1 MRQFP
6 ANAVPGHRT
15 GKGKM
20 SESNKSTAYEVYNIA
35 HWSDGYIG
43 VSDDGN
49 VQIRPDRGRSR
60 DSISL
65 PELAHTLTSRGIQ
78 LPVLARFTD
87 ILHDRVN
94 TLCDAFNKVSAEQSY
109 RGQYT
114 AVYPIK
120 VNQQRRVVEELLR
133 AQPAADNNQ
142 IGLEA
147 GSKPELMV
155 VLALSPQQGSVIV
168 CNGYKDREYIRLAL
182 IGQKLGHRVFIVVEK
197 QSELPLILREAQ
209 DLGVTPLIGVRARLA
224 TIGKGNW
231 QNTGGEKSKFGL
243 SASQVLDVVTTLRE
257 AGALDSLQ
265 LLHFHLGSQ
274 IANIRDIQTGLRECA
289 RFYSELRQLGAPVST
304 VDIGG
309 GLGVDYEGT
318 RSRSSCSMNYSVQE
332 YAYNVVHILQRECDR
347 ADIPHPNL
355 ISESGRA
362 LTAHHSVLITNVIDR
377 EVQDQQEAPRPQSN
391 APEPLHSLRRD
402 LDSLEDGNSSRSLAE
417 IYHDILHAMADVHAQ
432 FAHGV
437 LSLTDRAH
445 AETLY
450 KNGCRELQK
459 QLSSANRAHREIID
473 ELNEK
478 LAEKLFVNFS
488 LFQSLPDV
496 WGIDQIFPIMPIN
509 GLHRPLNRRAV
520 IQDITCD
527 SDGRID
533 RYVDGQGIETTL
545 PLPADVPGE
554 PLLMGFFMTG
564 AYQEILGDMHNLFGD
579 THSVDVHGNE
589 GGGYTISDPIRGD
602 TVAKVLQYVNFEP
615 TALIAAYERKFAAS
629 ELDQS
634 TRGTLLAELASG
646 LSGYTYLE
654 E

>member
-1 MRQFP
+1 MTQ
-6 ANAVPGHRT
+6 ANGSAAE
-15 GKGKM
+15 K
-20 SESNKSTAYEVYNIA
+20 VYNIA
-35 HWSDGYIG
+35 HWSDGYIDVNDHG
-43 VSDDGN
+43 EVL
-49 VQIRPDRGRSR
+49 IRPDRGR
-60 DSISL
+60 DEDGASINL
-65 PELAHTLTSRGIQ
+65 PELTRSLKSRGIQ
-78 LPVLARFTD
+78 LPVLIRFTD

-94 TLCDAFNKVSAEQSY
+94 KLCGAFNKVAADQGY
-109 RGQYT
+109 QGGYT

-133 AQPAADNNQ
+133 AEPAASKRQ

-147 GSKPELMV
+147 GSKPELMA
-155 VLALSPQQGSVIV
+155 VLAMSRQPGSVIV

-182 IGQKLGHRVFIVVEK
+182 IGQKLGHKVFIVVEK
-197 QSELPLILREAQ
+197 QSELPLILEEARA
-209 DLGVTPLIGVRARLA
+209 LGVSPLIGVRARLA

-243 SASQVLDVVTTLRE
+243 SASQVLDVVKTLRE
-257 AGALDSLQ
+257 ANALDTLQ

-289 RFYSELRQLGAPVST
+289 RFYSELRQLGAPVAT

-318 RSRSSCSMNYSVQE
+318 RSRSSCSMNYSVHE
-332 YAYNVVHILQRECDR
+332 YAYNVIHVLQAECDR
-347 ADIPHPNL
+347 AGIPHPDL

-362 LTAHHSVLITNVIDR
+362 LTAHHSVLVTNVIDR
-377 EVQDQQEAPRPQSN
+377 ELPDNREPTPPEEQASAP
-391 APEPLHSLRRD
+391 LMDLWRD
-402 LDSLEDGNSSRSLAE
+402 LQSLNDEQSPRSLAE
-417 IYHDILHAMADVHAQ
+417 IYHDVLHAMSDVHAQ
-432 FAHGV
+432 FAHGL
-437 LSLTDRAH
+437 LSLTERAD

-450 KNGCRELQK
+450 TRCCRL
-459 QLSSANRAHREIID
+459 LRNRLDSANRAHREIID

-496 WGIDQIFPIMPIN
+496 WGIDQIFPVMPIN
-509 GLHRPLNRRAV
+509 GLDRPLCRRAV

-545 PLPADVPGE
+545 PLPAEKAGD

-579 THSVDVHGNE
+579 THSVDVHRNND
-589 GGGYTISDPIRGD
+589 GGYTVSDAIQGD
-602 TVAKVLQYVNFEP
+602 TVAKVLRYVNFEP
-615 TALIAAYERKFAAS
+615 AELLQSYQHQFGASALPAS
-629 ELDQS
+629 EQAA
-634 TRGTLLAELASG
+634 LLAELRGG
-646 LSGYTYLE
+646 LEGYTYLE

>member
-1 MRQFP
+1 
-6 ANAVPGHRT
+6 
-15 GKGKM
+15 M
-20 SESNKSTAYEVYNIA
+20 SEASATPAHKVYNIT

-43 VSDDGN
+43 VNNQGQ
-49 VQIRPDRGRSR
+49 VLVRPDRGRSAAR
-60 DSISL
+60 INL
-65 PELAHTLTSRGIQ
+65 PELTRTLTDTGIN
-78 LPVLARFTD
+78 LPILVRFVD

-94 TLCDAFNKVSAEQSY
+94 TLCDAFNTVAEEHAYQ
-109 RGQYT
+109 GGYT
-114 AVYPIK
+114 AVYPVK
-120 VNQQRRVVEELLR
+120 VNQQRRVVEELL
-133 AQPAADNNQ
+133 AAEPAASRGQ

-147 GSKPELMV
+147 GSKPELMA
-155 VLALSPQQGSVIV
+155 VLAMSQQPGSVIV
-168 CNGYKDREYIRLAL
+168 CNGYKDRGYIRLAL
-182 IGQKLGHRVFIVVEK
+182 IGQTLGYRVFIVVEK
-197 QSELPLILREAQ
+197 TSELPLILEEANN
-209 DLGVTPLIGVRARLA
+209 LGITPLIGVRVRLA

-243 SASQVLDVVTTLRE
+243 SASQVLDVVNTLRE
-257 AGALDSLQ
+257 ANALHTLQ

-289 RFYSELRQLGAPVST
+289 RFYSELRKMGAPIGT

-318 RSRSSCSMNYSVQE
+318 RSRSSCSMNYSVYE
-332 YAYNVVHILQRECDR
+332 YAYNVVHVLQSECDR
-347 ADIPHPNL
+347 HGIPHPNL

-362 LTAHHSVLITNVIDR
+362 LTAHHSVLVTNIIDR
-377 EVQDQQEAPRPQSN
+377 E
-391 APEPLHSLRRD
+391 APENRSPERPDHTAAAPLRD
-402 LDSLEDGNSSRSLAE
+402 LWRDLESLQDAKTPRSQAE
-417 IYHDILHAMADVHAQ
+417 IYHDVLHAMADVHAQ

-437 LSLTDRAH
+437 LPLQERAD

-450 KNGCRELQK
+450 IRCCRLLCD
-459 QLSSANRAHREIID
+459 QLDSTNRGHREIID

-496 WGIDQIFPIMPIN
+496 WGIDQIFPVMPIN
-509 GLHRPLNRRAV
+509 GLNRPLNRRAI

-533 RYVDGQGIETTL
+533 RYVDGQGTESTL
-545 PLPADVPGE
+545 PLPEEKAGD

-579 THSVDVHGNE
+579 THSVDVRLTAAGDYDI
-589 GGGYTISDPIRGD
+589 GKPVTGD
-602 TVAKVLQYVNFEP
+602 TVAKVLRYVNFEP
-615 TALIAAYERKFAAS
+615 DALFAAYRSKFACSALAP
-629 ELDQS
+629 EAQKA
-634 TRGTLLAELASG
+634 LLAELAAG
-646 LSGYTYLE
+646 LDSYTYLE

>member
-1 MRQFP
+1 
-6 ANAVPGHRT
+6 
-15 GKGKM
+15 M
-20 SESNKSTAYEVYNIA
+20 SELSNSKAYEVYNIA
-35 HWSDGYIG
+35 HWSDGYID
-43 VSDDGN
+43 VTDDGD
-49 VQIRPDRGRSR
+49 VQIRPDQSHPG
-60 DSISL
+60 INL
-65 PELAHTLTSRGIQ
+65 PELAARLTSQGTP
-78 LPVLARFTD
+78 LPVLVRFTD

-94 TLCDAFNKVSAEQSY
+94 RLCGAFNQVSQEQGY
-109 RGQYT
+109 RGGYT

-120 VNQQRRVVEELLR
+120 VNQQRRVVEELLN
-133 AQPAADNNQ
+133 AQPAADNHQ

-147 GSKPELMV
+147 GSKPELMI
-155 VLALSPQQGSVIV
+155 VLALARQPGSVIV

-197 QSELPLILREAQ
+197 LSELPLILEEARE
-209 DLGVTPLIGVRARLA
+209 LGVIPLMGVRARLA

-243 SASQVLDVVTTLRE
+243 SASQVLEVVNVLNE

-289 RFYSELRQLGAPVST
+289 RFYSELRRLGTPIGT

-332 YAYNVVHILQRECDR
+332 YAYNVVHILQSECDR
-347 ADIPHPNL
+347 ANLPHPDL

-362 LTAHHSVLITNVIDR
+362 LTAHHSVLIANVIDR
-377 EVQDQQEAPRPQSN
+377 ELQDQQAASQPDTT
-391 APEPLHSLRRD
+391 APEPLHSLWRD
-402 LDSLEDGNSSRSLAE
+402 LESLRDRSSNRSLAE
-417 IYHDILHAMADVHAQ
+417 IYHDTLHAMTDVHAQ
-432 FAHGV
+432 FAQGV
-437 LSLTDRAH
+437 LTLAHRAQ

-450 KNGCRELQK
+450 KHCCRQLQR
-459 QLSSANRAHREIID
+459 QLNSANRAHREIVD

-478 LAEKLFVNFS
+478 LAEKLFINFS
-488 LFQSLPDV
+488 LFQSLPDI
-496 WGIDQIFPIMPIN
+496 WGIDQIFPIVPLN
-509 GLHRPLNRRAV
+509 GLNRPLNRRAV

-545 PLPADVPGE
+545 PLPEDIPGK

-579 THSVDVHGNE
+579 THSVDVQCDNR
-589 GGGYTISDPIRGD
+589 GGYSIGEPIQGD
-602 TVAKVLQYVNFEP
+602 TVAKVLKYVNFE
-615 TALIAAYERKFAAS
+615 ADSLIEAYRQKFAAS
-629 ELDQS
+629 GCSQELQQ
-634 TRGTLLAELASG
+634 RLLETLTNG
-646 LSGYTYLE
+646 LFGYTYLE
-654 E
+654 D

>member
-1 MRQFP
+1 
-6 ANAVPGHRT
+6 
-15 GKGKM
+15 M

>member
-1 MRQFP
+1 
-6 ANAVPGHRT
+6 
-15 GKGKM
+15 M
-20 SESNKSTAYEVYNIA
+20 SEPSGTAAHKVYNIA

-43 VSDDGN
+43 VNRDGE
-49 VQIRPDRGRSR
+49 VLIRPDRGHSQAR
-60 DSISL
+60 INL
-65 PELAHTLTSRGIQ
+65 PELTRSLSDSGIQ
-78 LPVLARFTD
+78 LPVLIRFTD

-94 TLCDAFNKVSAEQSY
+94 KLCNAFNRVAADQEY

-120 VNQQRRVVEELLR
+120 VNQQHRVVEELVS
-133 AQPAADNNQ
+133 AEPAASKGQ

-147 GSKPELMV
+147 GSKPELMA
-155 VLALSPQQGSVIV
+155 VLAMSRQPGSVIV

-182 IGQKLGHRVFIVVEK
+182 IGQRLGHRVFIVVEK
-197 QSELPLILREAQ
+197 QSELPLILKEAR
-209 DLGVTPLIGVRARLA
+209 DLEVSPLIGVRARLA

-243 SASQVLDVVTTLRE
+243 SASQVLDVVNTLRD
-257 AGALDSLQ
+257 ADALDTLQ

-289 RFYSELRQLGAPVST
+289 RFYSELRQMGAPIGT

-318 RSRSSCSMNYSVQE
+318 RSRSSCSMNYSVHE
-332 YAYNVVHILQRECDR
+332 YAYNVIHVLQAECDR
-347 ADIPHPNL
+347 HGLPHPDL

-362 LTAHHSVLITNVIDR
+362 LTAHHSVLVTNVIDR
-377 EVQDQQEAPRPQSN
+377 EVPDNRDPVAPAAEASG
-391 APEPLHSLRRD
+391 PLHDLWRD
-402 LDSLEDGNSSRSLAE
+402 LQSLEDADTPRSLAE
-417 IYHDILHAMADVHAQ
+417 IYHDVMHAMADVHAQ
-432 FAHGV
+432 FAHG
-437 LSLTDRAH
+437 LLTLKERAD

-450 KNGCRELQK
+450 TRCCRMLRS
-459 QLSSANRAHREIID
+459 QLDSANRAHREIID

-496 WGIDQIFPIMPIN
+496 WGIDQIFPVMPIN
-509 GLHRPLNRRAV
+509 GLNRPLNRRAV

-533 RYVDGQGIETTL
+533 QYVDGQGTETTL
-545 PLPADVPGE
+545 PLPEDRPGE

-579 THSVDVHGNE
+579 THSVDVRMNSA
-589 GGGYTISDPIRGD
+589 GGFEIGTPITGD
-602 TVAKVLQYVNFEP
+602 TVAKVLRYVNFEP
-615 TALIAAYERKFAAS
+615 DALLEAYQRKFRAS
-629 ELDQS
+629 DLSEQNQ
-634 TRGTLLAELASG
+634 TALLAELAAG
-646 LSGYTYLE
+646 LEGYTYLE

>member
-1 MRQFP
+1 
-6 ANAVPGHRT
+6 
-15 GKGKM
+15 M
-20 SESNKSTAYEVYNIA
+20 SESNRSAAYEVYNIA

-43 VSDDGN
+43 VSNEGD
-49 VQIRPDRGRSR
+49 VQIRSDRGLSG

-65 PELAHTLTSRGIQ
+65 PELAHTMTDRGVQ
-78 LPVLARFTD
+78 LPVLVRFTD

-94 TLCDAFNKVSAEQSY
+94 TLCDAFNTVSAEQGY
-109 RGQYT
+109 RGHYT

-120 VNQQRRVVEELLR
+120 VNQQRRVVEELLN
-133 AQPAADNNQ
+133 AQPASNNNQ

-155 VLALSPQQGSVIV
+155 VLALSRQPGSVIV

-197 QSELPLILREAQ
+197 QSELPLILQEARE
-209 DLGVTPLIGVRARLA
+209 LGVTPLIGVRARLA

-243 SASQVLDVVTTLRE
+243 SASQVLDVVNTLKD

-332 YAYNVVHILQRECDR
+332 YAYNVVHILQSECDR
-347 ADIPHPNL
+347 AGIPHPNL

-362 LTAHHSVLITNVIDR
+362 LTAHHSVLIANVIDR
-377 EVQDQQEAPRPQSN
+377 EIQDQTETRRPRSD
-391 APEPLHSLRRD
+391 APEPLHSLQRD
-402 LDSLEDGNSSRSLAE
+402 LDSLEDRSSRRSLAE

-432 FAHGV
+432 FAHGM
-437 LSLTDRAH
+437 LSLTDRAD

-450 KNGCRELQK
+450 KTCCRSLQK

-478 LAEKLFVNFS
+478 LAEKLFINFS

-579 THSVDVHGNE
+579 THSVDVHRSE
-589 GGGYTISDPIRGD
+589 SGGYTISEPIQGD

-615 TALIAAYERKFAAS
+615 TALLQAYERKFAAS
-629 ELDQS
+629 DFDQS
-634 TRGTLLAELASG
+634 TQQNLLAELANG

>member
-1 MRQFP
+1 MREASATP
-6 ANAVPGHRT
+6 AH
-15 GKGKM
+15 K
-20 SESNKSTAYEVYNIA
+20 VYNIA

-43 VSDDGN
+43 VNDQGQ
-49 VQIRPDRGRSR
+49 VMIRPNRGQTQAQ
-60 DSISL
+60 INL
-65 PELAHTLTSRGIQ
+65 PELTRTLTESGLQ
-78 LPVLARFTD
+78 LPVLIRFVD

-94 TLCDAFNKVSAEQSY
+94 KLCNAFNKVADEQAY
-109 RGQYT
+109 RGRYT

-120 VNQQRRVVEELLR
+120 VNQQRRVVEELL
-133 AQPAADNNQ
+133 AAEPAASKGQ

-147 GSKPELMV
+147 GSKPELMA
-155 VLALSPQQGSVIV
+155 VLAMSRQPGSVIV

-182 IGQKLGHRVFIVVEK
+182 IGQTLGHRVFIVVEK
-197 QSELPLILREAQ
+197 KSELPLILEEAKN
-209 DLGVTPLIGVRARLA
+209 LGVSPLIGVRARLA

-243 SASQVLDVVTTLRE
+243 SASQVLDVVNTLRE
-257 AGALDSLQ
+257 ADALDTLQ

-289 RFYSELRQLGAPVST
+289 RFYSELRQMGAPINT

-318 RSRSSCSMNYSVQE
+318 RSRSSCSMNYSVYE
-332 YAYNVVHILQRECDR
+332 YAYNVVHVLQAECDR
-347 ADIPHPNL
+347 RGIPHPDL

-362 LTAHHSVLITNVIDR
+362 LTAHHSVLVTNVIDR
-377 EVQDQQEAPRPQSN
+377 EAPENRVAREPDKEAP
-391 APEPLHSLRRD
+391 APLHDLWRD
-402 LDSLEDGNSSRSLAE
+402 LESLEDTGSPRSLAE
-417 IYHDILHAMADVHAQ
+417 IYHDVLHAMADVHAQ
-432 FAHGV
+432 FAHG
-437 LSLTDRAH
+437 LLTLWERAD

-450 KNGCRELQK
+450 TRCC
-459 QLSSANRAHREIID
+459 QLLRNQLDSSNRAHREIID
-473 ELNEK
+473 ELHEK

-496 WGIDQIFPIMPIN
+496 WGIDQIFPVMPVN
-509 GLHRPLNRRAV
+509 GLNRPLNRRAV

-545 PLPADVPGE
+545 PLPEDNPGE

-579 THSVDVHGNE
+579 THSVDVRLTTE
-589 GGGYTISDPIRGD
+589 GGYDIGEPITGD
-602 TVAKVLQYVNFEP
+602 TVAKVLRYVNFEP
-615 TALIAAYERKFAAS
+615 DALLEAYRRKFRAS
-629 ELDQS
+629 GLTPKTQS
-634 TRGTLLAELASG
+634 ALLAELSAG
-646 LSGYTYLE
+646 LEGYTYLE

>member
-1 MRQFP
+1 
-6 ANAVPGHRT
+6 
-15 GKGKM
+15 M
-20 SESNKSTAYEVYNIA
+20 SESDNSTAYEVYNIA

-43 VSDDGN
+43 VSNEGD
-49 VQIRPDRGRSR
+49 VQIRPDRGRSG
-60 DSISL
+60 DSINL
-65 PELAHTLTSRGIQ
+65 PELAHTLTGRGVQ
-78 LPVLARFTD
+78 LPVLVRFTD

-94 TLCDAFNKVSAEQSY
+94 TLCDAFNAVSAEQSY
-109 RGQYT
+109 RGHYT

-120 VNQQRRVVEELLR
+120 VNQQRRVVEELLN

-155 VLALSPQQGSVIV
+155 VLALSRQPGSVIV

-197 QSELPLILREAQ
+197 QSELPLILQEAEK
-209 DLGVTPLIGVRARLA
+209 LGVTPLIGVRARLA

-243 SASQVLDVVTTLRE
+243 SASQVLDVVNTLQE

-332 YAYNVVHILQRECDR
+332 YAYNVVHILQSECDR
-347 ADIPHPNL
+347 AGIPHPNL

-377 EVQDQQEAPRPQSN
+377 EVQDQSETQRPRSD
-391 APEPLHSLRRD
+391 APEPLHSLQRD
-402 LDSLEDGNSSRSLAE
+402 MDSLKDRGSRRSLAE
-417 IYHDILHAMADVHAQ
+417 IYHDILHAMADVHTQ
-432 FAHGV
+432 FAHGM
-437 LSLTDRAH
+437 LSLTDRAT

-450 KNGCRELQK
+450 KTCCRALQK

-478 LAEKLFVNFS
+478 LAEKLFINFS

-545 PLPADVPGE
+545 PMPADVPGE
-554 PLLMGFFMTG
+554 QLLMGFFMTG

-579 THSVDVHGNE
+579 THSVDVHRSE
-589 GGGYTISDPIRGD
+589 SGGYTISEPIHGD

-615 TALIAAYERKFAAS
+615 SALLQAYEQKFAAS
-629 ELDQS
+629 DFDQK
-634 TRGTLLAELASG
+634 TQQNLLGELANG